1 MTQPVP
7 ENHTVDSGHWPSR
20 VLAIAAFVWILFVIY
35 VGYGGLWM
43 ADQIAIATGEGLS
56 GWGWLAGMIAVALLL
71 AVPLLVLALIWKQP
85 RYRSLFRGWLA
96 AALFALFLSPPLFFG
111 PNQEYVATALKI
123 ILTALYILLFF
134 VLQRSARE
142 QTGDE
147 AGYNVSHVAFLALA
161 LGVIVALPWLALGA
175 LGSPLETAAS
185 VIAALLFGVA
195 AALVIDS
202 YIIPYIKG
210 WHDGIQLQAVNLFT
224 GGLAA
229 GAVLLIMGGAA
240 GYRGQQLLL
249 ILALPAMGWAVV
261 GLLTLTRR
269 IWPAA
274 LFVALA
280 IAGPYLF
287 IDGAEMA
294 IVFAFGLSSLL
305 GLAFQATFFTV
316 LLGWFIGLLLLF
328 SSHSLR
334 QQPVDRPRTARLS
347 PLLALIA
354 VGLAIAVYFLLGQPG
369 FYGDHLFVIL
379 RDQADLSA
387 IDTGSD
393 LATRRSE
400 TYERLV
406 SHAESSQSNL
416 RQELE
421 RFGIEYT
428 PFYLVNAI
436 EVQGGPLL
444 QLWLSQRPDV
454 DRILP
459 NPTLRPAEPESSPGL
474 PASAPSGTLWNLSM
488 IGADRVWQE
497 LGVTGSGIVVGQSDS
512 GVEWEHDELQDS
524 YRGNDGDHDYNW
536 YDPWYHST
544 EPVDQGGHGTHT
556 LGTVLGNRTGVAPD
570 ATWFGC
576 SNLTRNLGNPAL
588 YLECMQFMLAPF
600 PIGGDPFQDGDP
612 ALGADVLNNS
622 WGCPSLE
629 GCDATSLLP
638 AIRALRASGIFVVV
652 SAGNEGPSCSS
663 LDSPLAIYE
672 EAFSVGAINS
682 SRSLTSFSS
691 RGPVTVDG
699 SERTKPDVVAP
710 GFDILSAFPG
720 NGYRAWEG
728 TSMAG
733 PHVAGV
739 VALMWSANPQLVG
752 DIELTEQILRE
763 TAQPDVDVSGGCTAG
778 QELPNNDFGYGLVDA
793 YAAVE
798 RALELA
804 AGP

>member
-1 MTQPVP
+1 
-7 ENHTVDSGHWPSR
+7 
-20 VLAIAAFVWILFVIY
+20 
-35 VGYGGLWM
+35 
-43 ADQIAIATGEGLS
+43 
-56 GWGWLAGMIAVALLL
+56 
-71 AVPLLVLALIWKQP
+71 
-85 RYRSLFRGWLA
+85 
-96 AALFALFLSPPLFFG
+96 
-111 PNQEYVATALKI
+111 
-123 ILTALYILLFF
+123 
-134 VLQRSARE
+134 
-142 QTGDE
+142 
-147 AGYNVSHVAFLALA
+147 LALA
-161 LGVIVALPWLALGA
+161 LGVSVTLPWVASGA
-175 LGSPLETAAS
+175 LGSLPETAGS
-185 VIAALLFGVA
+185 VLAALLFGFA
-195 AALVIDS
+195 AALVINT
-202 YIIPYIKG
+202 YIMPYVLGHHRDGQIP
-210 WHDGIQLQAVNLFT
+210 VRNLLT

-229 GAVLLIMGGAA
+229 GTVLLIMGGAS

-249 ILALPAMGWAVV
+249 IIALPAIGWAVV
-261 GLLTLTRR
+261 ALLTLTQR

-274 LFVALA
+274 LFLALA
-280 IAGPYLF
+280 IVGPYLF
-287 IDGAEMA
+287 VDGAEMA
-294 IVFAFGLSSLL
+294 IAVAFGLSSLL
-305 GLAFQATFFTV
+305 GYAFQSAFYAV
-316 LLGWFIGLLLLF
+316 LIGLVSGLLLLF
-328 SSHSLR
+328 ASRSLPRR
-334 QQPVDRPRTARLS
+334 QSGRSFTTFLF
-347 PLLALIA
+347 PLLALA
-354 VGLAIAVYFLLGQPG
+354 SVGLAVAIYFLLGQPG
-369 FYGDHLFVIL
+369 FYGDHLYVVL
-379 RDQADLSA
+379 RDQASLDVDDS
-387 IDTGSD
+387 GSD
-393 LATRRSE
+393 LTARRAD
-400 TYERLV
+400 TYELLV
-406 SHAESSQSNL
+406 SHAQDSQGDL

-436 EVQGGPLL
+436 EVEGGPLL

-454 DRILP
+454 DRVLP
-459 NPTLRPAEPESSPGL
+459 NPTLRPSEPEVSPGI
-474 PASAPSGTLWNLSM
+474 AADAPVDTLWNLSI

-512 GVEWEHDELQDS
+512 GVEWEHRELQDS
-524 YRGNDGDHDYNW
+524 YRGGSGDHDYNW

-544 EPVDQGGHGTHT
+544 EPVDAGGHGTHT
-556 LGTVLGNRTGVAPD
+556 LGTVLGNQTGVAPD

-576 SNLTRNLGNPAL
+576 SNLARNLGNPAL

-638 AIRALRASGIFVVV
+638 AVRALRASGIFVVV
-652 SAGNEGPSCSS
+652 SAGNEGPNCSS
-663 LDSPLAIYE
+663 LDAPPAIYDE
-672 EAFSVGAINS
+672 VFSIGAINS
-682 SRSLTSFSS
+682 SRQVTSFSS

-699 SERTKPDVVAP
+699 SGRTKPDVVAP

-720 NGYRAWEG
+720 GTYRAWEG

-763 TAQPDVDVSGGCTAG
+763 TAQPNVDANAGCTLSE
-778 QELPNNDFGYGLVDA
+778 ELPNNNYGYGLVDA